1 MAGGGQ
7 SCALSKFDFLL
18 SFDSSKLDLT
28 PFSFLALP
36 PSCCIFSVL
45 DSFWLPT
52 LFENPLT
59 SFPFSLFTSKFLQ
72 LSVSLLFCIKV
83 DLLFDFVEFTYPFLL
98 AGGVGFFKPLA
109 LSCDWELFVDILN
122 EELGTF
128 PSVLVGT
135 KGLGERL
142 LLNNVVDFS
151 KDDFDTDFSVETLVL
166 DSVT

>member
-7 SCALSKFDFLL
+7 SCGLSKFGFLL
-18 SFDSSKLDLT
+18 SFDSSKLDST
-28 PFSFLALP
+28 PFCFLTLP

-45 DSFWLPT
+45 DSFWFPT

-59 SFPFSLFTSKFLQ
+59 KFLQ
-72 LSVSLLFCIKV
+72 LSVSLLFSIKV

-98 AGGVGFFKPLA
+98 GGGVGFFKPLA

-128 PSVLVGT
+128 PSVLAGT